1 MNGIEKTSNLLRDT
15 VRLQEL
21 AQDVLKEAKRLGA
34 SQAEVGIA
42 ANKGFSVGA
51 RNGDVETVEYS
62 QDKVVEVTVLFG
74 KRRGGASLTD
84 LRKDAVRAAVEA
96 ACHIAKFTD
105 EDEDAG
111 LAEINEL
118 AFDYPKL
125 DLACPWDISVEKA
138 IELACQCERE
148 ALAYDK
154 RIMSAEE
161 VNVVTMDALH
171 IYGNS
176 HGFIGFFPY
185 TRHEI
190 SCVLIAKQGD
200 EMQRDFSYTVSV
212 DPARLETV
220 STVAKQA
227 AERSVRRLGA
237 RRLPTAKV
245 PVIFIADEARSLM
258 GYFASAIQGG
268 SLYRKS
274 SFLLDH
280 LGKQIFP
287 EFMHIQEQPHLSRGL
302 GSSPFDNDGVA
313 TRSNVFIEN
322 GILQNY

>member
-148 ALAYDK
+148 ALAIDK
-154 RIMSAEE
+154 RIISAEE
-161 VNVVTMDALH
+161 ATVATMDEWQLYA
-171 IYGNS
+171 NS
-176 HGFIGFFPY
+176 NGFTGFFPY
-185 TRHEI
+185 TRHEV
-190 SCVLIAKQGD
+190 SCVLVAKEGD
-200 EMQRDFSYTVSV
+200 EMQRDYSYTVST
-212 DPARLETV
+212 DPALLQTISHVAKDAVHRTV
-220 STVAKQA
+220 S
-227 AERSVRRLGA
+227 RLGA
-237 RRLPTAKV
+237 RRLRTMKT
-245 PVIFIADEARSLM
+245 PVIFAAEEARSLI
-258 GYFASAIQGG
+258 GHLTTAISGS
-268 SLYRKS
+268 SLYRK
-274 SFLLDH
+274 
-280 LGKQIFP
+280 
-287 EFMHIQEQPHLSRGL
+287 
-302 GSSPFDNDGVA
+302 
-313 TRSNVFIEN
+313 
-322 GILQNY
+322 